1 MMWSCGNNIIFLYFS
16 FFIFCFRVLLFNGR
30 QLYHVCILCVVVD
43 TVEMITDHDDND
55 YDFGSR

>member
-1 MMWSCGNNIIFLYFS
+1 
-16 FFIFCFRVLLFNGR
+16 
-30 QLYHVCILCVVVD
+30 VD